1 MPRRGRKSHNRGSR
15 SRSRKSRS
23 RKSRSRKSRSRK
35 SRRSSDQKSRCL
47 RRNDG
52 TPPVMH
58 YGSKGG
64 CYFRSGGKKHYIQ

>member
-15 SRSRKSRS
+15 
-23 RKSRSRKSRSRK
+23 SRSRKSRSRK